1 MMKKLLSLLILLTF
15 YFTGYCQ
22 LWQPQNNF
30 EIQML
35 RPVKALS
42 LPSSDTISRMP
53 YNNRDS
59 VGAIIHGS
67 DDRPYE
73 RGLSGWRGLAFT
85 NDTYAT
91 DRTWFVTGGNTTYF
105 RAASGTNYSSD
116 PNVAELRIRSNVVS
130 IKAITQNTG
139 LSSILTM
146 SPNGSTING
155 TASFTITSNDGARQS
170 RIQNTPDSIRLAGSF
185 INLQGKAR
193 YTSGLPGMG
202 KVLTDTSGNGDWAWV
217 APVTSGGTVTSVA
230 LSVPSIFSVSGS
242 PVTTSG
248 TLGLSFTSGQ
258 TANQILATPD
268 GITGALGLRSLVAN
282 DIPSLDAG
290 KITSGTISMSRM
302 AVSGTQSSATIL
314 RGDGILS
321 AALAGPFTTSGMLS
335 SVSTSGNQIQSRYDG
350 SNTWTISTGVGGL
363 TQINAVGAA
372 AATKFNQRIKLGL
385 TYVGTSADS
394 LLVKSSSDSTVKS
407 LHPNQLSLNI
417 SVLTA
422 GTLGVTRGGTGLS
435 SLGTPNQQLR
445 VNSAGTSLEY
455 FTTTET
461 YGTVYGDGTMSV
473 FPTGVS
479 DIILTPSANNTIDL
493 ATSASYPGA
502 AGRVV
507 RIYNASNYTF
517 QIHGVTT
524 SNKFVYVVWTATNTP
539 SFINL

>member
-1 MMKKLLSLLILLTF
+1 MKRLLLFVCLCINVLPVFPQAVTWTPQVNTEVQRLLPVQWISAAPVDTGAVIPFSNRSSL
-15 YFTGYCQ
+15 GG
-22 LWQPQNNF
+22 
-30 EIQML
+30 L
-35 RPVKALS
+35 RW
-42 LPSSDTISRMP
+42 
-53 YNNRDS
+53 
-59 VGAIIHGS
+59 GS
-67 DDRPYE
+67 DYRLYLK
-73 RGLSGWRGLAFT
+73 GQYGWLGVPFV
-85 NDTYAT
+85 NDTYAS
-91 DRTWFVTGGNTTYF
+91 DRTWLGTGGVSYYLRST
-105 RAASGTNYSSD
+105 SGTNYSTD
-116 PNVAELRIRSNVVS
+116 PDITEFRIRSNVVS
-130 IKAITQNTG
+130 LKAATQNTG
-139 LSSILTM
+139 LLARLTM
-146 SPNGSTING
+146 SANGSRFDG
-155 TASFTITSNDGARQS
+155 TAPFSVTSNNGANRS
-170 RIQNTPDSIRLAGSF
+170 DFDITPDSGRLKSNF
-185 INLQGKAR
+185 INLQGVLR
-193 YTSGLPGMG
+193 YTYGLPGLG
-202 KVLTDTSGNGDWAWV
+202 KVLVDTSSKGDLAWRT
-217 APVTSGGTVTSVA
+217 ASGGTVTSVG
-230 LSVPSIFSVSGS
+230 LSLPSIFSVSGS
-242 PVTTSG
+242 PVTSSG
-248 TLGLSFTSGQ
+248 TLSATFASGQ

-268 GITGALGLRSLVAN
+268 GTTGSLGLRALVAN

-290 KITSGTISMSRM
+290 KITSGTLSMSRM
-302 AVSGTQSSATIL
+302 AASGTQSSGTIL

-321 AALAGPFTTSGMLS
+321 AALVGPFTTSGMLS

-363 TQINAVGAA
+363 TQINAVGGS

-385 TYVGTSADS
+385 TYVGANTDS
-394 LLVKSSSDSTVKS
+394 LLVKNSSDSTVKS
-407 LHPNQLSLNI
+407 LHPNQLSLNT

-445 VNSAGTSLEY
+445 VNSAGTALEY

-461 YGTVYGDGTMSV
+461 YGTVYGDGTMSI
-473 FPTGVS
+473 FPSGVS